1 MTTPHLKNS
10 MDRSPSRLGLLLIPV
25 VFACFALTQSAQSV
39 GPEPGEDDAVA
50 ELGSAT
56 VEAAMGQA
64 ANTPNKREIPFN
76 IKKPLQ
82 CAGGDVILS
91 GNLVITFIH
100 PRVGVVTPHS
110 VKLEGF
116 RGLAKSGNRKLE
128 ATKPRVLEQDFRLD
142 EATKEGRFGVQFHVT
157 GPGLPGGSPFRI
169 RVEYKPNVYKYADGK
184 VTKLT
189 PDPMPIV
196 RCQ

>member
-25 VFACFALTQSAQSV
+25 VFACFALTQSAQS
-39 GPEPGEDDAVA
+39 
-50 ELGSAT
+50 
-56 VEAAMGQA
+56 
-64 ANTPNKREIPFN
+64 
-76 IKKPLQ
+76 
-82 CAGGDVILS
+82 
-91 GNLVITFIH
+91 FIH

-128 ATKPRVLEQDFRLD
+128 ATKPGFVPAEFRLD
-142 EATKEGRFGVQFHVT
+142 EDTKEGKFSVQFHVT
-157 GPGLPGGSPFRI
+157 GPGLPGGSPLRI
-169 RVEYKPNVYKYADGK
+169 RVKYNPNVYKYADGK

-196 RCQ
+196 RCE